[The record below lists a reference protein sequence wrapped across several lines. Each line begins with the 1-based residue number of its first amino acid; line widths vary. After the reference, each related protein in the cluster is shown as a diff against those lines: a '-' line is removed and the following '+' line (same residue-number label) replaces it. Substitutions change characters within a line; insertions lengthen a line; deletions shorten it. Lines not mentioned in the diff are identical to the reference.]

1 EVDPTAVQHGEAL
14 ADDSHGSFVEVP
26 ERLQR
31 GLPLDASANQP
42 RRIAPL
48 LHRNLR
54 DSGEGTTVLIERG
67 RVADGEALRMTGHG
81 QVRWHAHTAGVIRRR
96 AEPLARRRG
105 RHAGRPDYGLAG
117 DVLAGHARAIAVD
130 MIHGVTEPHFD
141 AKLLEPARRRES
153 ERL

>member
-1 EVDPTAVQHGEAL
+1 MVHDEARSPLSGEIQPYPLHEDADAKARLSQEFEMHGGPCHPRQKAAEVDPTAVQHGEAL

-54 DSGEGTTVLIERG
+54 DSGERTTVLIERG
-67 RVADGEALRMTGHG
+67 RVADDEDLRMTGHG
-81 QVRWHAHTAGVIRRR
+81 
-96 AEPLARRRG
+96 
-105 RHAGRPDYGLAG
+105 
-117 DVLAGHARAIAVD
+117 
-130 MIHGVTEPHFD
+130 
-141 AKLLEPARRRES
+141 
-153 ERL
+153 